1 MKYLH
6 PDVPESEAG
15 NSAAFRLYAV
25 SNIFYLIKNGFQKKT
40 GIRIMTTA
48 LIFAGGAGKRMNSRS
63 KPKQFLE
70 MHGKPIIIYT
80 LEHFE
85 YHEEV
90 EGIVI
95 VCIKEWISELKGLL
109 KRYGITK
116 VIKIVSG
123 GDTGHDS
130 IYNGLLSMV
139 DFMGNEDIVLIH
151 DGVRPLITRE
161 LISENISA
169 VKKYG
174 SAITAEPVR
183 ESVVRSIDGENIA
196 DVPVRDEMY
205 VAKAPQSFYFEQ
217 ILGLY
222 KRASADRIKT
232 IDSSHLCSIY
242 HMPMH
247 MVGSTKNNIKITE
260 PADFYIYR
268 ALYEALEGQQVF
280 GI

>member
-1 MKYLH
+1 M
-6 PDVPESEAG
+6 
-15 NSAAFRLYAV
+15 
-25 SNIFYLIKNGFQKKT
+25 
-40 GIRIMTTA
+40 MTTA

-90 EGIVI
+90 DGIVI
-95 VCIKEWISELKGLL
+95 VCIKEWITELKGLL

-116 VIKIVSG
+116 VMKIVPG

-130 IYNGLLSMV
+130 IYNGLLSMT
-139 DFMGNEDIVLIH
+139 DSMKKEDIVLIH

-183 ESVVRSIDGENIA
+183 ESVVRSIDGKNIS

-205 VAKAPQSFYFEQ
+205 VAKAPQSFCFGE

-222 KRASADRIKT
+222 ERACADGIKT

-242 HMPMH
+242 HIPMH